1 MIFRILGMIF
11 YDFYFPVYHLKVFLP
26 SPCFV
31 SLFLFYYN
39 INNSFSLWFQILAL
53 SNKSLWY
60 PYDYSLVIFN
70 NLRIVICY
78 EIQCCAWL
86 KKHRLFIYSSVS
98 ALAECYLGQITAF
111 DSKRQHDF
119 RHNYYRSNCSL
130 ANGTCQSAQTSNVKE
145 PAECRA
151 CSYPLMEIHCP
162 SQIWQLKR
170 LGF

>member
-1 MIFRILGMIF
+1 MTLLSSLSFKRF
-11 YDFYFPVYHLKVFLP
+11 
-26 SPCFV
+26 SPLV

-39 INNSFSLWFQILAL
+39 INSSFSLCFQILGI
-53 SNKSLWY
+53 SNKSLWC
-60 PYDYSLVIFN
+60 PYDYSLVMFN

-78 EIQCCAWL
+78 EIQCCAGL

-98 ALAECYLGQITAF
+98 ALAECYLVQITAF

-151 CSYPLMEIHCP
+151 CSDPLMEIHCP
-162 SQIWQLKR
+162 SQFGSWR
-170 LGF
+170 DLGF